1 MDKQQGL
8 QLLEDLRAKERQ
20 LYVKGEDKQRLE
32 LLRSIK
38 NIEKILGIETVT
50 GDTCESCT

>member
-8 QLLEDLRAKERQ
+8 AILEDLRTRERQ
-20 LYVKGEDKQRLE
+20 LYLQGEDKQRLE

-50 GDTCESCT
+50 GDSCESCT